1 MAALLLAMIV
11 CLVALA
17 ARPGILRA
25 LLLWVLL
32 LLLCPPLAILVLI
45 LYPIVWLVL
54 LPLRLVGLAAEG
66 VLALLRSVLLL
77 PARLVGAVGR

>member
-1 MAALLLAMIV
+1 MAVLLLAMIV

-17 ARPGILRA
+17 ARPGILGA
-25 LLLWVLL
+25 LLLWILL
-32 LLLCPPLAILVLI
+32 LLLCPPLAILLLV

-77 PARLVGAVGR
+77 PARLFGAVGR